1 VQVPAGAS
9 DISYAPADLKGSQ
22 KLTPL
27 LEVQR
32 KEVKTM
38 KYETPELMVLAPV
51 ISAVQTNS
59 QGAKIGGTGE
69 GTHPTVNDDTAAYA
83 DWE

>member
-1 VQVPAGAS
+1 MPGQPKSLAS
-9 DISYAPADLKGSQ
+9 YVRESH
-22 KLTPL
+22 
-27 LEVQR
+27 ER

-38 KYETPELMVLAPV
+38 KYETPELTVLAPV
-51 ISAVQTNS
+51 ITAVQTNS
-59 QGAKIGGTGE
+59 QGTKIGGTGE

>member
-1 VQVPAGAS
+1 
-9 DISYAPADLKGSQ
+9 
-22 KLTPL
+22 
-27 LEVQR
+27 
-32 KEVKTM
+32 M